1 MTEEPVPPEGGEEV
15 EQGEGSPPGSW
26 RVRAM
31 RPTDLPGVVAIEGEA
46 FTTPWSEET
55 FRSLF
60 DRPPWVLLVLEEEGG
75 ASGIAGYAVLGC
87 VMEQGE
93 LANIA
98 VRSLDRGKGL
108 GGLLLEQVVREAV
121 ARGVQQLFLEVRVS
135 NTAAAALYSAHGFQE
150 IGIRKNYYEEPREHA
165 RVLVRRLPEGCT
177 NAVSPEEGERLP
189 DSQGGKG

>member
-1 MTEEPVPPEGGEEV
+1 LDPGGEA
-15 EQGEGSPPGSW
+15 PGGW
-26 RVRAM
+26 HVRAM
-31 RPTDLPGVVAIEGEA
+31 RPADLPGVVAIEGEA

-98 VRSLDRGKGL
+98 VRSRDRGRGL
-108 GGLLLEQVVREAV
+108 GGLLLEQVVQEAV
-121 ARGVQQLFLEVRVS
+121 ARGVRQLFLEVRMS
-135 NTAAAALYSAHGFQE
+135 NTAAAALYTAHGFQE
-150 IGIRKNYYEEPREHA
+150 IGVRKNYYEEPREHA

-177 NAVSPEEGERLP
+177 PP
-189 DSQGGKG
+189 DSGGGGEPLPEAEGGKG

>member
-1 MTEEPVPPEGGEEV
+1 MTEQPVPPEGGEEV
-15 EQGEGSPPGSW
+15 DQEGGSPGPW

-31 RPTDLPGVVAIEGEA
+31 RPADLPGVVAIEGEA

-98 VRSLDRGKGL
+98 VRSRDRGKGL
-108 GGLLLEQVVREAV
+108 GGLLLEHVVREAM
-121 ARGVQQLFLEVRVS
+121 ARGVRQLFLEVRVS
-135 NTAAAALYSAHGFQE
+135 NTAAAGLYTAHGFQE
-150 IGIRKNYYEEPREHA
+150 IGVRKNYYEEPREHA

-177 NAVSPEEGERLP
+177 TADPAGEGEGLP
-189 DSQGGKG
+189 DPEGGKG